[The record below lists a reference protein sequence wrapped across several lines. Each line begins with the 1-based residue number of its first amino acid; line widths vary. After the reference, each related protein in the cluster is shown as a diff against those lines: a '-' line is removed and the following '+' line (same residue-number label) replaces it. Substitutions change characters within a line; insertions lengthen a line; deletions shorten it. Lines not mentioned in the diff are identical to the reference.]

1 MFDDLEV
8 LHHRLLAKEAA
19 EEIRYLKYLCKA
31 YEWALRVRRD
41 NALKAPTEKV
51 DGSSAVTRQ

>member
-8 LHHRLLAKEAA
+8 LHHRLLAKEVVK
-19 EEIRYLKYLCKA
+19 EIGYLKYLCKA

-41 NALKAPTEKV
+41 NALKVPTEKV
-51 DGSSAVTRQ
+51 DESSVVARQ